1 MFIFEQFAHFGIIF
15 AYVLTSAAFADRME
29 PKPVEERATS
39 IHQKINLWLNLFTT
53 MNRHS
58 RIRNAEQYLAP
69 VPNGEPFHVVC
80 EVTNESDERLRKIG
94 FRDLKDGECVLP
106 RELGSATRRNSNGY
120 DIIFK
125 NKPKELFIIS
135 FMAPGWHD
143 TYHPVHIERWRYPR
157 KHIAGYE
164 LELTLMVK
172 EGKRYV
178 VSPELIHLTSEADKN
193 KHALN
198 LFLELF
204 GRFDF
209 LNKDMEAIF
218 REMKMVSVNWTLL
231 PIGEYPFSRL
241 EKEGYLSKGQIK
253 KKEYRH
259 TDEVIRSYHPAQCV
273 VGNGGFRGYIA
284 FVFPDRNLTLLE
296 HFEKGN
302 ATYVF
307 DLDWAELSKKTK
319 AEILNQNLEIA
330 RIIHTDNWEW
340 KVRELFSNHPIR

>member
-1 MFIFEQFAHFGIIF
+1 
-15 AYVLTSAAFADRME
+15 
-29 PKPVEERATS
+29 
-39 IHQKINLWLNLFTT
+39 

-69 VPNGEPFHVVC
+69 IPDGELFHVVR

-94 FRDLKDGECVLP
+94 FRNLEDGERVLP
-106 RELGSATRRNSNGY
+106 RALGSVSRRNSNGY
-120 DIIFK
+120 DIIFR
-125 NKPKELFIIS
+125 NKPKEAFYIS
-135 FMAPGWHD
+135 FMAPGWHN
-143 TYHPVHIERWRYPR
+143 TFHSVTIERWRYPR
-157 KHIAGYE
+157 KHMPGYE
-164 LELTLMVK
+164 MELTLMVK
-172 EGKRYV
+172 DNKRFV
-178 VSPELIHLTSEADKN
+178 VSPELINLPTEKEKN

-198 LFLELF
+198 LFLEFF
-204 GRFDF
+204 GGFDF

-218 REMKMVSVNWTLL
+218 RELKTINVNWTLL
-231 PIGEYPFSRL
+231 PIGEYPFRRL
-241 EKEGYLSKGQIK
+241 EEEGYLPQSRSQIK

-259 TDEVIRSYHPAQCV
+259 TDEVIRSYHPSLCV

-307 DLDWAELSKKTK
+307 DLGWEELSKKTK
-319 AEILNQNLEIA
+319 AEILNLGLEIA

-340 KVRELFSNHPIR
+340 KVRELFSSHPIH